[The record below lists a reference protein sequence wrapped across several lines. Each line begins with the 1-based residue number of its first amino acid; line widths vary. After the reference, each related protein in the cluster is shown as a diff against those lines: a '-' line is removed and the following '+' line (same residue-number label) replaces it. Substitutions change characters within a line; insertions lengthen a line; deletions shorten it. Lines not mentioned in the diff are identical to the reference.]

1 MFGEEAAVT
10 VLKLKDFHFPLD
22 VLVIQK
28 DFQERIK
35 QTKTSDSY
43 FKIVALKKFCSIC
56 MKWTTAV

>member
-28 DFQERIK
+28 DFQERMK

-56 MKWTTAV
+56 MK